1 MLEKI
6 YTNRVLTTIA
16 PAALVLLLMTTPGCA
31 QDEAEMPALDAV
43 TRAALDAAIAG
54 SHRSEQN
61 RARDRYRKPVE
72 VLEFLG
78 FRSDMTVV
86 EIWPGGGWYTE
97 VLAPALQERGKLYAA
112 QYSANPRYAYQ
123 RRYFGAFLTKTG
135 ENPDVFREVEITTL
149 RLPDQLAAAP
159 PGEADMVLTFRNAHN
174 WVDPGYGEG
183 AAQAGF
189 KAMYDVLKPGGVLGL
204 VDHRWPDPA
213 TEDPAAENG
222 YISEERIVAMAE
234 AAGFVLEASS
244 DLLRNPADTHDHP
257 EGVWTLPPSLALGDT
272 DREKYLQIGE
282 SDRMLLRFRK
292 PE

>member
-1 MLEKI
+1 MSVAI
-6 YTNRVLTTIA
+6 IGAFVLVVTLGLVISGARA
-16 PAALVLLLMTTPGCA
+16 PAASKRA
-31 QDEAEMPALDAV
+31 NQAV
-43 TRAALDAAIAG
+43 KTNDVGPLIQWID
-54 SHRSEQN
+54 SL
-61 RARDRYRKPVE
+61 KP
-72 VLEFLG
+72 
-78 FRSDMTVV
+78 S
-86 EIWPGGGWYTE
+86 
-97 VLAPALQERGKLYAA
+97 Q
-112 QYSANPRYAYQ
+112 Q
-123 RRYFGAFLTKTG
+123 
-135 ENPDVFREVEITTL
+135 PDVYNQVVVTTINSVGGE
-149 RLPDQLAAAP
+149 PMAP
-159 PGEADMVLTFRNAHN
+159 LNSADMVLTFRNAHN

-189 KAMYDVLKPGGVLGL
+189 QAMYDALKPGGVLGL

-222 YISEERIVAMAE
+222 YISEERIVALAE
-234 AAGFVLEASS
+234 AAGFVLEANS